1 MRVNWKLAANVLA
14 FSLPANPTFDESVYY
29 QTDGVLSMGEG
40 WVQIRQRPL
49 MAFLIVDG
57 NKTLSEIC
65 LPSFY
70 RRRKTNKGKH
80 RICPRAYVV
89 SVTRISRAAFYSYP
103 VLKVVNGSIPFPL
116 SGRKKWSRASLETN
130 V

>member
-1 MRVNWKLAANVLA
+1 MRVNQKLAANVLA

-57 NKTLSEIC
+57 NKTLSEISC
-65 LPSFY
+65 LAI
-70 RRRKTNKGKH
+70 TVEGK
-80 RICPRAYVV
+80 RTRAN
-89 SVTRISRAAFYSYP
+89 ID
-103 VLKVVNGSIPFPL
+103 
-116 SGRKKWSRASLETN
+116 
-130 V
+130 